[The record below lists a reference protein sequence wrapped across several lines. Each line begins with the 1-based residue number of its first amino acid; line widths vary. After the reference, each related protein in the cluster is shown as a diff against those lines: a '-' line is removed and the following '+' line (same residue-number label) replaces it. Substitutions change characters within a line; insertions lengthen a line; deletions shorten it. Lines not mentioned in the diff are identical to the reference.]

1 MGLTSVVSIFA
12 TCILFNII
20 LPTSD
25 VGTDL
30 DLMYQTVSFNMGDS
44 LELDGCKFCYR
55 KTEKDVYHPTKDR
68 AKNHCKTCIYDPN
81 AKCGRFSRI
90 IRKVKQY
97 QDEEKNCLDSNSFT
111 YKTYD
116 MGRSKSTF
124 VNEKCEEIYEDCC
137 AMKTKT
143 KRVNPIQKLDPK
155 KLFWPCLPI
164 RYLHTQYVNFNLT
177 IRSDDFDYCSVS
189 GQESY
194 TYCSGFKPLQFIEQ
208 LQKVTILVVNSSSKE
223 TVFFYPFSL
232 INQTWTIQEKNHS
245 ITDPKISCGILF
257 FRHNNEY
264 DHQRADTFLKNYV
277 YYCNEDVCLIHLKA
291 LHRDT
296 SITNLT
302 EWRKK
307 TEYLAGRKVG
317 GFTCHLLQI
326 YGWSILIPFILNLS
340 FNIVL
345 FIDDFQDGK
354 AKQFEIIMIIFAF
367 YTQYKTLKFLMHYLF
382 IHHDE
387 DVLRQD
393 KDAHDKNVA
402 NREPFLESCFQVR
415 RNI

>member
-30 DLMYQTVSFNMGDS
+30 DLMYKTVNFNIGDS

-68 AKNHCKTCIYDPN
+68 AKNHCKTCIYDPT

-111 YKTYD
+111 YKTFPD
-116 MGRSKSTF
+116 RSKSTF

-143 KRVNPIQKLDPK
+143 KRVNPIQKLDPR

-208 LQKVTILVVNSSSKE
+208 LQKVTILVVNSPSKE

-245 ITDPKISCGILF
+245 ITDPKITCGILF

-264 DHQRADTFLKNYV
+264 DHQRAETDLKNYV

-326 YGWSILIPFILNLS
+326 YGWSILIPFILNLIFS
-340 FNIVL
+340 IVL

-354 AKQFEIIMIIFAF
+354 AKQFEILMIIFAF
-367 YTQYKTLKFLMHYLF
+367 YTQYKTLKLLMNYLF

-393 KDAHDKNVA
+393 KDANDKIVA